1 MTTVWSPARFESN
14 RDVAIDQLPL
24 IEDADVVPVADGI
37 DIWDSW
43 PIRTPDGSIAD
54 VCGHVTWVAL
64 AAPAVG
70 DPGVRHNIA
79 EHRVLLAADDGTFVD
94 LGPLFDD
101 GDALGSRQWA
111 GSTVLDGDRLHA
123 YYTAAGVVGADPPGF
138 RQRLAAATAT
148 VVCVNGS
155 PRFVDWSAHLEIL
168 KPDPERYDTAD
179 ETSGEPGF
187 IKAFRDPFPFI
198 HPPRASNIC
207 SSRDRWR
214 PQHRRR
220 SSTEQ
225 SASLAATARRS
236 TIGSCSIRW
245 SPPTG

>member
-1 MTTVWSPARFESN
+1 MTTVWSTARFESN

-24 IEDADVVPVADGI
+24 IEDADVVPVADGV

-64 AAPAVG
+64 AAAAVG

-111 GSTVLDGDRLHA
+111 GSTVLDGDRLHV

-198 HPPRASNIC
+198 DPASG
-207 SSRDRWR
+207 
-214 PQHRRR
+214 
-220 SSTEQ
+220 EQ
-225 SASLAATARRS
+225 YLLFTGSLAPTASTSKFNGAIGIARRN
-236 TIGSCSIRW
+236 GEPLDDWERSIRW